1 MAQLQAD
8 ELLYIPNRKRLTHDR
23 LDAGDGQ
30 KVLHLF
36 YGEVELIFDEP
47 DIAPLGEKLLQV
59 EQFQASD
66 AMAWSDGA
74 PHSWEKIRDLLEMLM
89 EQRVLRRVSEAPTG
103 RTAVSYPERLGDVPA
118 GREPLTFGGHDNRCP
133 VLTEQAFGRAFELSN
148 LEVVVPVYRV
158 AHPALDADGRQV
170 GENNVAPRTLFL
182 DLPTVRKQCHYAGS
196 RYQSELPMNV
206 TAMKAMARQ
215 WPELLSL
222 TEQFRRAFLAR
233 MPPRTPG
240 VLTAGELHMQ
250 VVCTLASVGYV
261 LVRGV
266 DPARNGEL
274 DSGLSAM
281 FRLIDGVR
289 LVTNDLVREAP
300 EQPVTA
306 QTIMDYAERHAVFHG
321 PHGVCAGPPALINEY
336 MQVMTGATPAPID
349 VQPDIAAR
357 LGDLDA
363 ALDYGL
369 LGQRVESVV
378 RFLGASQGLLHE
390 RLRAAF
396 AGHLPR
402 TALQEFV
409 EAPIDV
415 ARYPLLRDDFPL
427 VETYQREI
435 KLSRWLFARLG
446 EAFPG
451 ALQGTSLDELA
462 ALDPTEQATSQR
474 RLAEFFAHGLPGDKA
489 VAEPLC
495 GEVAGVA
502 ASAFALER
510 RCLRV
515 VEREQAMLNQ
525 RLRRANH
532 PLTGADLAAFTR
544 PRNGPPMA
552 ETLARGLGVS
562 VTSHA
567 ASTVLSHGESSL
579 TLKD

>member
-8 ELLYIPNRKRLTHDR
+8 EILYIPHRRRLTHDR
-23 LDAGDGQ
+23 IDAGNGQ
-30 KVLHLF
+30 QVLHLF

-47 DIAPLGEKLLQV
+47 DIAPVGEKLLQV

-74 PHSWEKIRDLLEMLM
+74 PHSWDTMRDLLEALI
-89 EQRVLRRVSEAPTG
+89 EQGVLKRVSDAPTG
-103 RTAVSYPERLGDVPA
+103 RTSVSYPERLGEVPA
-118 GREPLTFGGHDNRCP
+118 GREPLTFSAHDNRCP
-133 VLTEQAFGRAFELSN
+133 VLTEQAYGRALELSN

-158 AHPALDADGRQV
+158 AHPAVDGDGRQV
-170 GENNVAPRTLFL
+170 GENNVGPRTLFL

-196 RYQSELPMNV
+196 RYQNELPMNV

-215 WPELLSL
+215 WPDLLSL
-222 TEQFRRAFLAR
+222 TEQFRKAFFAR

-240 VLTAGELHMQ
+240 VLTAGELHMM

-261 LVRGV
+261 MVRGNQPV
-266 DPARNGEL
+266 PNGEL
-274 DSGLSAM
+274 DSGLAAM

-289 LVTNDLVREAP
+289 LVTNDLVRDAP
-300 EQPVTA
+300 EQPVTV
-306 QTIMDYAERHAVFHG
+306 QTIVDYAERHAVFNG

-336 MQVMTGATPAPID
+336 MQVLTGVAPAPIEA
-349 VQPDIAAR
+349 QPDIAAR

-363 ALDYGL
+363 AIDYGL
-369 LGQRVESVV
+369 LGQRVEAVV

-427 VETYQREI
+427 AETYQREI
-435 KLSRWLFARLG
+435 KLSRWLFARIG

-451 ALQGTSLDELA
+451 TPQGTSLDELA
-462 ALDPTEQATSQR
+462 KLDPAEQDTSRR
-474 RLAEFFAHGLPGDKA
+474 RLAELFAHGLPQEA
-489 VAEPLC
+489 VVAEPIR
-495 GEVAGVA
+495 GELADVA

-525 RLRRANH
+525 RLRRPDH
-532 PLTGADLAAFTR
+532 PLTGMDLAVFTR
-544 PRNGPPMA
+544 PRNGPPLA

-562 VTSHA
+562 VTSDS
-567 ASTVLSHGESSL
+567 ASTVLGYGGSSL